1 MTIAAPSANMV
12 ESTLTAAFT
21 RGTST
26 VLAVTDGSIFPS
38 PTPLKHALMIRD
50 TYDFTITTK
59 WCLVK
64 YVSRAANN
72 LTMSAADD
80 YALAVNLGGGAEVDE
95 VFPIGSYV
103 SLVDAA
109 DEIAQ
114 LFSEQ
119 ADKIDADGSIPL
131 TADWAA
137 GAYKI
142 TAQELKASGGPIE
155 LDYNPSG
162 ISANGLTLAFDPST
176 PSSATEYY
184 KVIALDSDFHVA
196 NGQTNGGYILGA
208 EVKMLGPAAHAGTL
222 NKLIGFDFKCGIN
235 GGAGVITELTGLRLR
250 NYWVTGTVTTA
261 YGLYIDTPSAGGT
274 IGTEYA
280 IYAADDADSYLA
292 GDFDIGGTASAGVKA
307 FKIDH
312 PLDPYNKI
320 LYHGSIESPRYDLI
334 YRGVVNLKAGKAT
347 VHIDAASNMTTGTFA
362 ELCQNAVVTSLQ
374 NQNGFAR
381 CRPGQIVDGVF
392 DIARMSSLK
401 NLSRGWLWQKEK
413 THL

>member
-103 SLVDAA
+103 SLVGAA

-119 ADKIDADGSIPL
+119 ADKIDADGSVPL
-131 TADWAA
+131 TANWDALDNDIRAQNLTADALTAGRLVYTGADGLLSAAAAGTWDGTTLGIDGAAVFNETGNDVDFRVESDVGTHSLFVDGATGNIGFGDVEGPKYPMDLKRAGATHYVHFCINPVTTYYTETMHNVYYSGGWKSYGGGPGSSILYAGGSSSDAYIAFSLSADAQATAA
-137 GAYKI
+137 GAAI
-142 TAQELKASGGPIE
+142 TISEAMRILKDGNVGIGTTAPGAKCHIDQSSTSGAIPVLSLDQADISDGFINFIGASAASADGPI
-155 LDYNPSG
+155 
-162 ISANGLTLAFDPST
+162 ST
-176 PSSATEYY
+176 
-184 KVIALDSDFHVA
+184 
-196 NGQTNGGYILGA
+196 
-208 EVKMLGPAAHAGTL
+208 
-222 NKLIGFDFKCGIN
+222 
-235 GGAGVITELTGLRLR
+235 
-250 NYWVTGTVTTA
+250 W
-261 YGLYIDTPSAGGT
+261 
-274 IGTEYA
+274 
-280 IYAADDADSYLA
+280 
-292 GDFDIGGTASAGVKA
+292 
-307 FKIDH
+307 
-312 PLDPYNKI
+312 
-320 LYHGSIESPRYDLI
+320 
-334 YRGVVNLKAGKAT
+334 
-347 VHIDAASNMTTGTFA
+347 TTGNSIQGFRRIEVNGA
-362 ELCQNAVVTSLQ
+362 QVWAPYYDAPTS
-374 NQNGFAR
+374 
-381 CRPGQIVDGVF
+381 
-392 DIARMSSLK
+392 
-401 NLSRGWLWQKEK
+401 
-413 THL
+413 